1 MKQKNRISDIKWNLV
16 GIFGKLLIDLLFSTM
31 KIEKEGFEKVKP
43 IIASGKVAFAV
54 WHSRMLLFAY
64 LCKGL
69 NATAMVSKSK
79 DGEIVARII
88 QRQGHEAVRGSTK
101 KGGLH
106 ALSILIKKIKEENK
120 PCLIVP
126 DGPQGPRCKVKPGII
141 ILAKKTGYPIVP
153 ITYSARK
160 IKIFASW
167 DRFILPFPFT
177 KCRAVYGTPIYV
189 PQNADENEQKK
200 CLMLLENE
208 LNRITSD
215 VDRYYGHEV
224 RGRRSEVR
232 SQRSEVKS
240 QRIRGLED

>member
-1 MKQKNRISDIKWNLV
+1 MHLKEKNRIFDIKWNLV

-43 IIASGKVAFAV
+43 IISSGKVIFAV

-69 NATAMVSKSK
+69 NGTAMVSKSK
-79 DGEIVARII
+79 DGEIAARII

-106 ALSILIKKIKEENK
+106 ALSILIKKIKEKNR

-126 DGPQGPRCKVKPGII
+126 DGPQGPRCKVQPGII

-153 ITYSARK
+153 ISYSARK

-177 KCRAVYGTPIYV
+177 KCRAIYGVPIYV
-189 PQNADENEQKK
+189 PQNASENEEKR

-215 VDRYYGHEV
+215 VDRYYGHNLTHAKTQ
-224 RGRRSEVR
+224 RR
-232 SQRSEVKS
+232 
-240 QRIRGLED
+240 

>member
-1 MKQKNRISDIKWNLV
+1 MPLKQKNRISDIKWNLV

-43 IIASGKVAFAV
+43 IISSRKVVFAV

-79 DGEIVARII
+79 DGEIVARVI

-153 ITYSARK
+153 ISYSARK
-160 IKIFASW
+160 IKVFASW

-177 KCRAVYGTPIYV
+177 KCRAIYGAPVSV
-189 PQNADENEQKK
+189 PQNADENEGKK
-200 CLMLLENE
+200 RLMLLENE
-208 LNRITSD
+208 LNRITFD
-215 VDRYYGHEV
+215 VDRYYGHNLTHAKTQ
-224 RGRRSEVR
+224 RR
-232 SQRSEVKS
+232 
-240 QRIRGLED
+240 